1 MPQIQLIGG
10 ELDGMEL
17 AIASVH
23 PRPDIYYAVPLLDEA
38 VVRATKGSKARATLR
53 RKLGILAYTYD
64 CTVRK
69 EKVGWEYQYVRCPE
83 KDRAAVVDLFQDGI
97 DGS

>member
-1 MPQIQLIGG
+1 MPQIQLVGG

-17 AIASVH
+17 SIASVT

-53 RKLGILAYTYD
+53 RKLGILAYVYD
-64 CTVRK
+64 STVRK
-69 EKVGWEYQYVRCPE
+69 EKVGWEYQYIRCPD
-83 KDRAAVVDLFQDGI
+83 KDRAAPLDIFDEDASEG
-97 DGS
+97 

>member
-17 AIASVH
+17 TIASVT
-23 PRPDIYYAVPLLDEA
+23 PRPDIYYAVPLVDEV
-38 VVRATKGSKARATLR
+38 VVRATKGSKARASLR
-53 RKLGILAYTYD
+53 RKLGVLAYAYNK
-64 CTVRK
+64 TVRK

-83 KDRAAVVDLFQDGI
+83 KDKAVAVEIFGEDT